1 MDDKRKRYLIAGVTI
16 GAVTVGLIVLSRR
29 VPRDQWGE
37 TLGRI
42 GRDMLGIVKSRYGD
56 NDIVRMAE
64 RALDKAILPAT
75 TDDLSG
81 A

>member
-42 GRDMLGIVKSRYGD
+42 
-56 NDIVRMAE
+56 
-64 RALDKAILPAT
+64 
-75 TDDLSG
+75 SG
-81 A
+81 AICWVW